1 MVTLEIE
8 MAQKLNVVNRP
19 SLLAAQISVADE
31 DLFGSGE
38 DDSDDQDK
46 GKSTDKVFQPT
57 NEQVVDEVFP
67 ANNDHVVRKSIDQV
81 DEVFIQTNEDDVIAP
96 GNDDV
101 FMRNSDQV
109 VPGSDSY
116 NSSEDSN
123 SSAQLRREI
132 YRRSRESDNLEDT
145 GIRRSLSLP
154 DIVPKGLENE
164 TDSFKSRRQNLS
176 DNSPDVV
183 SSSSNKS
190 STASSNEPVQSIAT
204 TKEQIS
210 ILRQNSQ
217 KNPKLSRSVS
227 FSLNEKKNEDISV
240 ESKVDDDDSSSDA
253 DRKRREFRSSGYGT
267 GESDKASSVQSQLSQ
282 GSVFDGGS
290 FNQEG
295 LEHGESRIDHHG
307 ANSDKKSKSFDEQRS
322 SLDQQIS
329 DQLDGMTSCNPCKE
343 DNLVGLLSP
352 SSNESD
358 SEKITVKSGNKHK
371 QYDLIPNLSA
381 ISQSSLTIDTP
392 PINGG
397 SKDSHSGSSSSV
409 QSPNQIKPSQPSIQ
423 ISSSDD
429 SNSSIQIPNFDVLL
443 NECRNS
449 SSGSSSDT
457 SDSLKHVQKKY
468 CKTRDELKSQSPPAF
483 ATCLPQSPIHE
494 SVDTGIFSRT
504 TASETDHSHLMSSGV
519 DYFDYKSCK
528 DYMTREILQQQNISE
543 DLKLELIESPITPSP
558 RDYTYVIQP
567 RITSET
573 VEKSSRCRDVHCSIK
588 FCLKVRE
595 GFIGLN
601 HTLDGQWPYG
611 FCPDVNDLCYG
622 LGKHSTAPCD
632 ELKCAVKWCYFL
644 SAEFSD
650 QPRGEFV
657 YRALKRYYDTP
668 VMSATAFPPNL
679 KPHKFY
685 KLDEHYRRDHAKY
698 GETMTTF
705 GDYGNVYMMD
715 DLTVIKKVKFQNYD
729 CDIDN
734 TVYKKLFNR
743 QHKHIVDHIWAAVYN
758 DIEEIHICTT
768 FFRGG
773 TLEDLLQSRML
784 LNPVIVQ
791 EYLLQILDA
800 VIYLH
805 DKCGIIYLYWTT
817 SNMLFLDPIRKHILI
832 SNLSLSVPSNTDFDV
847 GYIKQSLP
855 PCLTP
860 PEIMNGDEGLR
871 LTGETDCWGLGCMTL
886 EMLIGKQMWYNERHY
901 QKTKLI
907 EKIKTKDISPQQYIP
922 RHRMPEIFHSV
933 LARCFEFDVKNRI
946 GCEELQ
952 SQLKNWKYN

>member
-1 MVTLEIE
+1 

-19 SLLAAQISVADE
+19 ALLANQISVADE

-38 DDSDDQDK
+38 YDSDDQDG
-46 GKSTDKVFQPT
+46 GKSTDEVLTNEQVLDEVFQPT
-57 NEQVVDEVFP
+57 NDP
-67 ANNDHVVRKSIDQV
+67 VVRKSIDQV
-81 DEVFIQTNEDDVIAP
+81 DEVFTQTNEDLVIAP

-109 VPGSDSY
+109 VPHSDSQ
-116 NSSEDSN
+116 NSSDDSN

-132 YRRSRESDNLEDT
+132 YHRSRESDNLEDT

-227 FSLNEKKNEDISV
+227 FSLNEKKNEDNSI
-240 ESKVDDDDSSSDA
+240 ESKTDDDDSSFDA

-267 GESDKASSVQSQLSQ
+267 GDSDKASSVQSQLSQ

-290 FNQEG
+290 FNQDG
-295 LEHGESRIDHHG
+295 SEHEESNTEHQG
-307 ANSDKKSKSFDEQRS
+307 ANSDKKRKSFDEQRT
-322 SLDQQIS
+322 SLDHQIS
-329 DQLDGMTSCNPCKE
+329 DQLDGSCNPCKE
-343 DNLVGLLSP
+343 DNLAGLLSP

-409 QSPNQIKPSQPSIQ
+409 QSTNQNKSSQPSIH
-423 ISSSDD
+423 ISSSED

-443 NECRNS
+443 NDCRNS

-504 TASETDHSHLMSSGV
+504 TASETDQSHMMSSGV
-519 DYFDYKSCK
+519 DYFDYRSCK

-558 RDYTYVIQP
+558 RDYTY
-567 RITSET
+567 
-573 VEKSSRCRDVHCSIK
+573 
-588 FCLKVRE
+588 
-595 GFIGLN
+595 
-601 HTLDGQWPYG
+601 
-611 FCPDVNDLCYG
+611 
-622 LGKHSTAPCD
+622 GK
-632 ELKCAVKWCYFL
+632 Y
-644 SAEFSD
+644 
-650 QPRGEFV
+650 
-657 YRALKRYYDTP
+657 
-668 VMSATAFPPNL
+668 
-679 KPHKFY
+679 
-685 KLDEHYRRDHAKY
+685 
-698 GETMTTF
+698 
-705 GDYGNVYMMD
+705 
-715 DLTVIKKVKFQNYD
+715 
-729 CDIDN
+729 
-734 TVYKKLFNR
+734 
-743 QHKHIVDHIWAAVYN
+743 
-758 DIEEIHICTT
+758 
-768 FFRGG
+768 
-773 TLEDLLQSRML
+773 
-784 LNPVIVQ
+784 
-791 EYLLQILDA
+791 
-800 VIYLH
+800 
-805 DKCGIIYLYWTT
+805 
-817 SNMLFLDPIRKHILI
+817 
-832 SNLSLSVPSNTDFDV
+832 
-847 GYIKQSLP
+847 
-855 PCLTP
+855 
-860 PEIMNGDEGLR
+860 
-871 LTGETDCWGLGCMTL
+871 
-886 EMLIGKQMWYNERHY
+886 
-901 QKTKLI
+901 
-907 EKIKTKDISPQQYIP
+907 
-922 RHRMPEIFHSV
+922 
-933 LARCFEFDVKNRI
+933 
-946 GCEELQ
+946 
-952 SQLKNWKYN
+952 

>member
-1 MVTLEIE
+1 

-19 SLLAAQISVADE
+19 ALLANQISVADE

-38 DDSDDQDK
+38 YDSDDQEG
-46 GKSTDKVFQPT
+46 GKSTDEVLTNEQVLDEVFQPT
-57 NEQVVDEVFP
+57 NDP
-67 ANNDHVVRKSIDQV
+67 VVRKSIDQV
-81 DEVFIQTNEDDVIAP
+81 DEVFTQTNEDLVIAP

-109 VPGSDSY
+109 VPHSDSQD
-116 NSSEDSN
+116 SSDDSN

-132 YRRSRESDNLEDT
+132 YHRSRESDNLEDT

-227 FSLNEKKNEDISV
+227 FSLNEKKNEDNSI
-240 ESKVDDDDSSSDA
+240 ESKTDDDDSSYDA

-267 GESDKASSVQSQLSQ
+267 GDSDKASSVQSQLSQ

-290 FNQEG
+290 FNQDG
-295 LEHGESRIDHHG
+295 SEHEESNTEHQG
-307 ANSDKKSKSFDEQRS
+307 ANSAKKRKSFDEQRT
-322 SLDQQIS
+322 SLDHQIS
-329 DQLDGMTSCNPCKE
+329 DQLDGSCNPCKE
-343 DNLVGLLSP
+343 DNLAGLLSP

-409 QSPNQIKPSQPSIQ
+409 QSTNQNKSSQPSIH
-423 ISSSDD
+423 ISSSED

-443 NECRNS
+443 NDCRNS

-504 TASETDHSHLMSSGV
+504 TASETDQSHMMSSGV
-519 DYFDYKSCK
+519 DYFDYRSCK

-567 RITSET
+567 RITSDT
-573 VEKSSRCRDVHCSIK
+573 VEKSSRCRDVHCSFK

-611 FCPDVNDLCYG
+611 CCPDVNDLCYS

-657 YRALKRYYDTP
+657 YRALKRHYDTP

-817 SNMLFLDPIRKHILI
+817 SNMLFLDPVRKHILI

-860 PEIMNGDEGLR
+860 PEIMNGDDSLK
-871 LTGETDCWGLGCMTL
+871 LTGVTDCWGLGCMTL

-907 EKIKTKDISPQQYIP
+907 EKIKTKDISPQQYIHK
-922 RHRMPEIFHSV
+922 HRMPEIFHSV
-933 LARCFEFDVKNRI
+933 LTRCFEFDVRNRI

-952 SQLKNWKYN
+952 NQLKNWKYN